1 MALIVEDGSL
11 VESANSWVSRETFIA
26 YALARGVT
34 VADDAETD
42 AKLIKACDYING
54 LEPNLKGCLV
64 ERDQATAYPRS
75 GLEIEGWYWTA
86 SEIPRQVLNAQLS
99 LALELQAGEDIYN
112 PTLATLPVVS
122 KRVEGA
128 VTVQYAN
135 PSQALKVNKEQ
146 PSQVHIKLL
155 LKHSGLSVVRV

>member
-86 SEIPRQVLNAQLS
+86 SEIPRQVL
-99 LALELQAGEDIYN
+99 
-112 PTLATLPVVS
+112 
-122 KRVEGA
+122 
-128 VTVQYAN
+128 
-135 PSQALKVNKEQ
+135 KVNKEQ